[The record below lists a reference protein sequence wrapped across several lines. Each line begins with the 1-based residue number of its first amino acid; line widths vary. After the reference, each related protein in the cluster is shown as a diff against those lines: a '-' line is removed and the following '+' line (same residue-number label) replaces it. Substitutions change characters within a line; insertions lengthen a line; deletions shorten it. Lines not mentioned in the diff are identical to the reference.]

1 MSPPVTFSQW
11 LGGALGRALLPPR
24 CLVCE
29 APGAGDRDL
38 CADCLLALPWNG
50 PACPRC
56 GLPLA
61 AAGPCDGS
69 PPLPGMT
76 ASARGP
82 LPSTLG
88 RQAGAACGRCLR
100 RPPPLD
106 ATVAALAYRFPI
118 DRLLPRFKFHGDL
131 AAGRL
136 LAGLMAEA
144 WADRFTAG
152 PAVAGTHAAAFAHG
166 RRAVPAARVEVLVPV
181 PLHPARLRQR
191 GYDQALELAR
201 PLSRALRLPLCA
213 DGLRRVRATQ
223 AQTTL
228 DAADRRR
235 NVRGAFL
242 ARAGPWPASV
252 ALLDDVM
259 TTGATLAECA
269 RALRQAGVAHV
280 EAWVLARAPPPGRGD
295 QPSA

>member
-38 CADCLLALPWNG
+38 CADCLEALPWNG
-50 PACPRC
+50 VACHRC

-61 AAGPCDGS
+61 AAEPRDALRS
-69 PPLPGMT
+69 LPGTT
-76 ASARGP
+76 ARARGT

-88 RQAGAACGRCLR
+88 SPAGTACGRCLR

-106 ATVAALAYRFPI
+106 ATVAVLAYRFPV
-118 DRLLPRFKFHGDL
+118 DRLVPRFKFHGDL

-136 LAGLMAEA
+136 LVGLMAEA
-144 WADRFTAG
+144 LADRPSGVSVQA
-152 PAVAGTHAAAFAHG
+152 
-166 RRAVPAARVEVLVPV
+166 LVPV

-201 PLSRALRLPLCA
+201 PLSQALQLPLCA

-228 DAADRRR
+228 DAANRRR

-269 RALRQAGVAHV
+269 RALKQAGVAHV
-280 EAWVLARAPPPGRGD
+280 EAWVLARAPPPRRGD

>member
-11 LGGALGRALLPPR
+11 LGGNLGRALLPPG

-29 APGAGDRDL
+29 APGAGGQDL
-38 CADCLLALPWNG
+38 CADCLEALPWNG

-56 GLPLA
+56 ALPLPLA
-61 AAGPCDGS
+61 LPLQPTRAVAAVELRDAL
-69 PPLPGMT
+69 PP
-76 ASARGP
+76 
-82 LPSTLG
+82 TL
-88 RQAGAACGRCLR
+88 AAPAHAACRRCRR

-106 ATVAALAYRFPI
+106 AAVAALAYRFPV

-136 LAGLMAEA
+136 LAGLMADA
-144 WADRFTAG
+144 LAAG
-152 PAVAGTHAAAFAHG
+152 NGSGNGG
-166 RRAVPAARVEVLVPV
+166 RVMPGARVQAVVPV

-201 PLSRALRLPLCA
+201 PVAAALGLPLQA
-213 DGLRRVRATQ
+213 DALRRVRATE

-228 DAADRRR
+228 GAAARRG
-235 NVRGAFL
+235 NVRGAFVACPGKL
-242 ARAGPWPASV
+242 PRHV

-269 RALRQAGVAHV
+269 SALRRAGVVRV
-280 EAWVLARAPPPGRGD
+280 EAWVLARAPPPRRGD